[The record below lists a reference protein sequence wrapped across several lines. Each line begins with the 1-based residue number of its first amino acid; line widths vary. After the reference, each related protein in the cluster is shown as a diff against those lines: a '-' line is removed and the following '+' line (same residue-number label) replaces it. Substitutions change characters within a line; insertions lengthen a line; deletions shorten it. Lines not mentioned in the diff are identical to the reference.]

1 MCGNAKRLDVISA
14 VRFREAKG
22 PILEPW
28 RKRCKRYRA
37 LVYIPSRRV
46 SAPAVMT
53 AKCGHAMRE
62 HVNVDVHCVILGGL
76 LACGIAIKEVLV
88 MCRVNGVHGPR
99 RVSAIRGAVL
109 SLDLIDELPDI
120 KIPGCY
126 ITSCYITIGS
136 VFVAG
141 SNQL

>member
-28 RKRCKRYRA
+28 RKRCNRYRA

-62 HVNVDVHCVILGGL
+62 HVNVDVHWVILGGL

-109 SLDLIDELPDI
+109 SLEHRGLIDELPDV

-126 ITSCYITIGS
+126 ITIGS
-136 VFVAG
+136 VCVAG
-141 SNQL
+141 SKQL